1 MYLDTDNNISD
12 SYNVQNHRFL
22 GQSQCNIHTP
32 GHATELSQ
40 YLNALPNVRRISG
53 VVTTATK
60 LDLVLVVVCDLVRYF
75 RPHAVKAS

>member
-1 MYLDTDNNISD
+1 MFTFETLYLVLNGSTKIALFTC
-12 SYNVQNHRFL
+12 NVK
-22 GQSQCNIHTP
+22 T
-32 GHATELSQ
+32 TES
-40 YLNALPNVRRISG
+40 NALPKVRRISG